1 MSGVLK
7 IKGQQEAYKYG
18 QAVRRA
24 VLLAAG
30 TGTRLRPLTAEVPK
44 CLVEVAG
51 ESIVERALRVLRS
64 QGVGEV
70 VIVVGHC
77 GEKLRERLGSRF
89 ADIELRYVE
98 APDYATTNNIRSLWD
113 ARSALDRDVI
123 LIEGDLIFDEA
134 VISALLAIPGS
145 SAAVVPV
152 ERAPSGTKVILNET
166 NRVVSFL
173 LSGDEEADHEIPY
186 KTANIYLLR
195 QETLVNQ
202 VVPGLLRAIASGHV
216 DRYYESVF
224 CDLVRDGRLDLTA
237 VDVSACQWCE
247 IDDRQDLAV
256 AEFMML
262 DRESQYDRLQRL
274 HGSYWRYGVTDHAYI
289 YNVYFPTTKLVANLK
304 ANLTSI
310 VSSYPANQV
319 EMARLVGQWTGQDPH
334 HIAVGNGAS
343 ELIKSLATH
352 EMRRLTVPTPTF
364 NEYEAVVADNS
375 VNRVPLDQRT
385 FELNIDAFMQSALGW
400 GSDMAV
406 IASPN
411 NPTGLSVPRKQLLD
425 LCRHLAA
432 HNCRLMVDESFVEF
446 SRAGC
451 TQSVEDAV
459 VEHHNLVVIKS
470 LSKVFGIAGLRL
482 GYIVSADTDFIQRLR
497 RALPI
502 WNVNGLAEEFLRTIG
517 AYRSAFVRSCALA
530 RASACE
536 LEAGLSTV
544 EGVTLIKSDANFI
557 LCRLDDPEV
566 EAADVARR
574 LFVEHRILVKDCSTK
589 TMKDGHRYLRISSR
603 THKENRRLVSALVSV
618 LLP

>member
-1 MSGVLK
+1 MLDIEGR
-7 IKGQQEAYKYG
+7 QEVYKRG

-51 ESIVERALRVLRS
+51 ESIVERALRVLHS
-64 QGVGEV
+64 QGVNEV
-70 VIVVGHC
+70 VIVAGHC

-89 ADIELRYVE
+89 AGIELRYVE

-134 VISALLAIPGS
+134 VISALLAIPGN

-152 ERAPSGTKVILNET
+152 ERAPSGTKVILDEA

-186 KTANIYLLR
+186 KTANLYLLR
-195 QETLVNQ
+195 RESLVKH
-202 VVPGLLRAIASGHV
+202 VVPGLSRAIASGHV

-224 CDLVRDGRLDLTA
+224 RDLVRDGQLDLSA
-237 VDVSACQWCE
+237 VDVSAWRWCE

-256 AEFMML
+256 AEFMTL
-262 DRESQYDRLQRL
+262 DREDQYDRLQGL

-289 YNVYFPTTKLVANLK
+289 YNVYFPTPKLFANLK

-319 EMARLVGQWTGQDPH
+319 EMARLVGQWTGQAPQ

-352 EMRRLTVPTPTF
+352 DMRRPTVPTPTF
-364 NEYEAVVADNS
+364 NEYEAVVADDS
-375 VNRVPLDQRT
+375 LNRFSLDQRT
-385 FELNIDAFMQSALGW
+385 FELDIDAFVQSTLFW

-411 NPTGLSVPRKQLLD
+411 NPTGLSVPRRQLLD
-425 LCRHLAA
+425 LCRRLAA

-446 SRAGC
+446 SRAGRA
-451 TQSVEDAV
+451 QSVEDAL
-459 VEHHNLVVIKS
+459 VEHHNLAVIKS
-470 LSKVFGIAGLRL
+470 MSKVFGIAGLRL

-497 RALPI
+497 RILPI

-517 AYRSAFVRSCALA
+517 TYRSTFVQSCALV
-530 RASACE
+530 RASTRE
-536 LEAGLSTV
+536 LEAGLSTLR
-544 EGVTLIKSDANFI
+544 GLTLIRSDANFI
-557 LCRLDDPEV
+557 LCRLSNPDI
-566 EAADVARR
+566 EAAEVARR
-574 LFVEHRILVKDCSTK
+574 LFVGHRILVKDCSAK
-589 TMKDGHRYLRISSR
+589 TMKDSQRYLRISSR
-603 THKENRRLVSALVSV
+603 THKQNRRLVSALSSV